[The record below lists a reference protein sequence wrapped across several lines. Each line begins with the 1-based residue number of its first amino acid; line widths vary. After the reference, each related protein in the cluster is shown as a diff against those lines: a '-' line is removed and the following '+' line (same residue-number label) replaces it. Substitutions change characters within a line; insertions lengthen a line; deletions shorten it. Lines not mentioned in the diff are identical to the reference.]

1 MDAIRYWPCLRIGT
15 STAPSATGVGAS
27 SRLRGQIF
35 QRQDLVA
42 EQPLRLLDADLQVAH
57 GGHLAQVD
65 ADRDE
70 RLGDFGRQAGDDHGG
85 AEQARRL
92 DRLHEVVRDVRVHR
106 RHTGD
111 VDHDHLRAVGADR
124 AQQQHDADDLVRLD
138 APRDDALGKVA
149 RVRLQRLERPGLE
162 RFDVVVVHR
171 RRLGK
176 DLRFGHR
183 REQLGPRDAPRPLL
197 TQLRAIL
204 AQVGDEL
211 AQQCRN
217 RTQLREEWARRITR
231 AQLLTAMTEAEIF
244 AEATS
249 VYDNYV
255 EALETG
261 TFEAL
266 QAYARNLSE
275 RIIPRGV
282 ETHEVVGIV
291 LLLRDVLARSLFAKY
306 HGDFDKLNRILDAYE
321 PAANRIANT
330 VAVGFVQER
339 ERIIRQQ
346 QEAIREL
353 STPVLQVRER
363 LLILPI
369 IGVIDPQRA
378 RQLTEQL
385 LRAIR
390 TNRAKVV
397 VIDITGVA
405 AMDSN
410 VANQLVQTVEAS
422 RLLGATVIVTGL
434 SPEIAQTLVNI
445 GVDLTK
451 MNTVGDLQGGIEEA
465 ERLLG
470 YKVLPVEKPEQTA

>member
-1 MDAIRYWPCLRIGT
+1 MPEVKNSKSQMAAPQEISE
-15 STAPSATGVGAS
+15 STASL
-27 SRLRGQIF
+27 LRE
-35 QRQDLVA
+35 LV
-42 EQPLRLLDADLQVAH
+42 P
-57 GGHLAQVD
+57 
-65 ADRDE
+65 
-70 RLGDFGRQAGDDHGG
+70 
-85 AEQARRL
+85 
-92 DRLHEVVRDVRVHR
+92 
-106 RHTGD
+106 
-111 VDHDHLRAVGADR
+111 HLR
-124 AQQQHDADDLVRLD
+124 Q
-138 APRDDALGKVA
+138 
-149 RVRLQRLERPGLE
+149 
-162 RFDVVVVHR
+162 
-171 RRLGK
+171 
-176 DLRFGHR
+176 
-183 REQLGPRDAPRPLL
+183 
-197 TQLRAIL
+197 
-204 AQVGDEL
+204 
-211 AQQCRN
+211 N
-217 RTQLREEWARRITR
+217 RTQLRQEWARRITE
-231 AQLLTAMTEAEIF
+231 AKLLTAMSADEIFTEAT
-244 AEATS
+244 A
-249 VYDNYV
+249 VYDQYV

-306 HGDFDKLNRILDAYE
+306 QEDLAKLNRILDAYE

-339 ERIIRQQ
+339 ERIIREQ

-385 LRAIR
+385 LRGIR

-405 AMDSN
+405 AMDSQI
-410 VANQLVQTVEAS
+410 ANHLVQTVEAS

-445 GVDLTK
+445 GVDLGK
-451 MNTVGDLQGGIEEA
+451 MNTVGDLQGGIEGA

-470 YKVLPVEKPEQTA
+470 YKVVPSGDQAQNA

>member
-1 MDAIRYWPCLRIGT
+1 MAQDTRETRDTRTTFGT
-15 STAPSATGVGAS
+15 AHQMTAPTAEL
-27 SRLRGQIF
+27 LRQ
-35 QRQDLVA
+35 LVA
-42 EQPLRLLDADLQVAH
+42 
-57 GGHLAQVD
+57 
-65 ADRDE
+65 
-70 RLGDFGRQAGDDHGG
+70 
-85 AEQARRL
+85 
-92 DRLHEVVRDVRVHR
+92 
-106 RHTGD
+106 
-111 VDHDHLRAVGADR
+111 HLR
-124 AQQQHDADDLVRLD
+124 Q
-138 APRDDALGKVA
+138 
-149 RVRLQRLERPGLE
+149 
-162 RFDVVVVHR
+162 
-171 RRLGK
+171 
-176 DLRFGHR
+176 
-183 REQLGPRDAPRPLL
+183 
-197 TQLRAIL
+197 
-204 AQVGDEL
+204 
-211 AQQCRN
+211 N
-217 RTQLREEWARRITR
+217 RTQLREEWARRITE
-231 AQLLTAMTEAEIF
+231 AKLLTAMTKEEIF

-306 HGDFDKLNRILDAYE
+306 QNDFALLNRILDAYE

-339 ERIIRQQ
+339 ERVIREQ
-346 QEAIREL
+346 QEAIRVL

-385 LRAIR
+385 LRGIR

-397 VIDITGVA
+397 VIDITGVPV
-405 AMDSN
+405 MDAN
-410 VANQLVQTVEAS
+410 VANNLVQTVEAT
-422 RLLGATVIVTGL
+422 RLLGATVIITGL
-434 SPEIAQTLVNI
+434 SPEIAQTLVTI
-445 GVDLTK
+445 GVDLGK

-470 YKVLPVEKPEQTA
+470 YKVVFAEAAEHHA

>member
-1 MDAIRYWPCLRIGT
+1 MKGGRNQVELKQVPSESTTALLRE
-15 STAPSATGVGAS
+15 
-27 SRLRGQIF
+27 
-35 QRQDLVA
+35 LVS
-42 EQPLRLLDADLQVAH
+42 
-57 GGHLAQVD
+57 
-65 ADRDE
+65 
-70 RLGDFGRQAGDDHGG
+70 
-85 AEQARRL
+85 
-92 DRLHEVVRDVRVHR
+92 
-106 RHTGD
+106 
-111 VDHDHLRAVGADR
+111 HLR
-124 AQQQHDADDLVRLD
+124 QH
-138 APRDDALGKVA
+138 
-149 RVRLQRLERPGLE
+149 
-162 RFDVVVVHR
+162 
-171 RRLGK
+171 
-176 DLRFGHR
+176 
-183 REQLGPRDAPRPLL
+183 
-197 TQLRAIL
+197 
-204 AQVGDEL
+204 
-211 AQQCRN
+211 
-217 RTQLREEWARRITR
+217 RTQLREEWAQRITEAR
-231 AQLLTAMTEAEIF
+231 LLTAMTKEEVF

-282 ETHEVVGIV
+282 QTDEVVGMV
-291 LLLRDVLARSLFAKY
+291 LLLRDVLARSLFGRY
-306 HGDFDKLNRILDAYE
+306 HADFDKLNRILDAYE
-321 PAANRIANT
+321 PAANRIAIT

-339 ERIIRQQ
+339 ERTIREQ

-385 LRAIR
+385 LRGIR
-390 TNRAKVV
+390 TNRARVV

-410 VANQLVQTVEAS
+410 VANHLVLTVEAS

-470 YKVLPVEKPEQTA
+470 YKVEPVEKQEQTN

>member
-1 MDAIRYWPCLRIGT
+1 MKKQPRPSPATAALESTEETAALLRE
-15 STAPSATGVGAS
+15 
-27 SRLRGQIF
+27 
-35 QRQDLVA
+35 LVA
-42 EQPLRLLDADLQVAH
+42 
-57 GGHLAQVD
+57 
-65 ADRDE
+65 
-70 RLGDFGRQAGDDHGG
+70 
-85 AEQARRL
+85 
-92 DRLHEVVRDVRVHR
+92 
-106 RHTGD
+106 
-111 VDHDHLRAVGADR
+111 HLR
-124 AQQQHDADDLVRLD
+124 Q
-138 APRDDALGKVA
+138 
-149 RVRLQRLERPGLE
+149 
-162 RFDVVVVHR
+162 
-171 RRLGK
+171 
-176 DLRFGHR
+176 
-183 REQLGPRDAPRPLL
+183 
-197 TQLRAIL
+197 
-204 AQVGDEL
+204 
-211 AQQCRN
+211 N
-217 RTQLREEWARRITR
+217 RTQLREEWARRITH
-231 AQLLTAMTEAEIF
+231 AQLLTAMTEQEIF

-306 HGDFDKLNRILDAYE
+306 QEDFQKLNRILDAYE

-339 ERIIRQQ
+339 ERVIRQQ

-369 IGVIDPQRA
+369 IGVIDPMRA

-390 TNRAKVV
+390 ANRAKVV
-397 VIDITGVA
+397 VMDITGVA
-405 AMDSN
+405 AMDST
-410 VANQLVQTVEAS
+410 VANHLVQTVEAA
-422 RLLGATVIVTGL
+422 RLLGGTVIVTGL
-434 SPEIAQTLVNI
+434 SPEIAQTLVTI
-445 GVDLTK
+445 GVDLSE
-451 MNTVGDLQGGIEEA
+451 MATVGDLQGGIEEA

-470 YKVLPVEKPEQTA
+470 YKVMPMADGGR